1 MQEKEPIEL
10 SDEQFEDEL
19 KRSILN
25 SKNKCKIQECCCNCK
40 HQRELRKHPSNQSF
54 GKGSIMDSCGWV
66 CLNPEVTES
75 ILAIYS
81 DKEHG
86 LCELYYP
93 K

>member
-1 MQEKEPIEL
+1 MENLEPIEV

-19 KRSILN
+19 KRSVLN
-25 SKNKCKIQECCCNCK
+25 NKGKISHDCCCNCR

-66 CLNPEVTES
+66 CLNPEVTEGT
-75 ILAIYS
+75 LAIYS
-81 DKEHG
+81 DRRHG
-86 LCELYYP
+86 LCELYSP